1 MTQQPDR
8 ITHHAGLA
16 ALLALAVTVAMALLV
31 SVPVDTLSQLTFAA
45 IAVAT
50 ILALRVL
57 GHLPRCRLFFMMLA
71 AFLTLRYVYW
81 RTTSTIE
88 YHGVA
93 DLMAA
98 LLLYCAEL
106 YGIVVALLGMFV
118 NVRPL
123 RRQPQ
128 PLPADP
134 ADWPTVD
141 VFIPTYNESPDI
153 LEVTLRAACNLHY
166 PRDKLRVYLLDDGGT
181 EQKRGQNDTLKAI
194 TANVRLMQLTEMARR
209 HGAHY
214 ISRERNEHAKAGN
227 INAALRKSHGDLVAI
242 FDADHVPTVDFLE
255 KTVGFFVA
263 DPKMFLVQTPHFF
276 INPDP
281 IEKNLQMF
289 GEMPSENEMF
299 YSVIQ
304 HGLDF
309 WNAAFFCGSAAV
321 LRRACLEEVGGIQ
334 GGSITED
341 AETALAL
348 HARGYNSAYLG
359 TPMISGLQPETF
371 SGFVTQRVRWAQGMV
386 QIFLMKNPLLLK
398 GLTLPQRL
406 CYFSSTFFWFF
417 GFARVMFLVA
427 PLAYLIGGL
436 HIYDATFAEF
446 VAYTVP
452 HVVGVMLVSDFLFG
466 KVRWAF
472 VSELYELLQ
481 SFFSLPGI
489 VQVLKNPRAPT
500 FNVTPKGEQL
510 EEDFISRLSGP
521 FYLVYLLVLA
531 GMGFAA
537 WRYIAFPLER
547 GVVLIT
553 LAWNCLNLLLL
564 NAAIGALFERRQRR
578 GTPRMPADL
587 PAELVLYQHGEPL
600 ECRIDDLS
608 ATGARLVVPPGI
620 LPGPRT
626 SDRAFLAVHNPA
638 LSRFSHLR
646 VKIQNERELD
656 DGSVAL
662 GVAFV
667 EVQPVLLAEIV
678 ALAHGD
684 SSRWQAYRQSRA
696 RQIGIGASLV
706 RLGWLGA
713 RYAFDHSR
721 AILDIVWGY
730 VRDNFLHYGGLLA
743 RRLRRHGGEFITWI
757 SGAPR

>member
-1 MTQQPDR
+1 MRLSARPSL
-8 ITHHAGLA
+8 AVLA
-16 ALLALAVTVAMALLV
+16 ALTVTATLLLLV
-31 SVPVDTLSQLTFAA
+31 SIPIDTLSQLVFACTCL
-45 IAVAT
+45 VT
-50 ILALRVL
+50 LFVLRKL
-57 GHLPRCRLFFMMLA
+57 GHLPRSRLFFMMLA
-71 AFLTLRYVYW
+71 AFLTLRYLYW

-93 DLMAA
+93 DLIAA

-123 RRQPQ
+123 RRQPV
-128 PLPADP
+128 PLPADS
-134 ADWPTVD
+134 AAWPTVD
-141 VFIPTYNESPDI
+141 VFIPTYNESPDL
-153 LEVTLRAACNLHY
+153 LEITLRAARNLRY
-166 PRDKLRVYLLDDGGT
+166 PQDKLRVYLLDDGGT
-181 EQKRGQNDTLKAI
+181 AQKRAQNDTLKAI
-194 TANVRLMQLTEMARR
+194 AANVRRMQLTEMAKR

-227 INAALRKSHGDLVAI
+227 INAALKVSRGDLVAI

-255 KTVGFFVA
+255 QTVGFFVA

-321 LRRACLEEVGGIQ
+321 LRRSCLEEVGGIQ

-359 TPMISGLQPETF
+359 VPMISGLQPETF

-386 QIFLMKNPLLLK
+386 QIFLMQNPLLLK

-417 GFARVMFLVA
+417 GFARVMFLLA

-436 HIYDATFAEF
+436 HIYDATFTEF
-446 VAYTVP
+446 LAYTVP
-452 HVVGVMLVSDFLFG
+452 HVIGVMLVSDYLFG

-489 VQVLKNPRAPT
+489 IQVLKNPRAPT

-510 EEDFISRLSGP
+510 DEDFISRLAGP

-531 GMGFAA
+531 GFGFAA
-537 WRYIAFPLER
+537 WRYVTVPLER

-553 LAWNCLNLLLL
+553 LAWNCFNLLLL
-564 NAAIGALFERRQRR
+564 NAALGALFERRQRR

-600 ECRIDDLS
+600 RCQIDDLS
-608 ATGARLVVPPGI
+608 GTGARLVLPPGVM
-620 LPGPRT
+620 PRVRT
-626 SDRAFLAVHNPA
+626 SAKAFLAVHNPA

-646 VKIQNERELD
+646 VQIQNERRLD

-662 GVAFV
+662 GVAFT
-667 EVQPVLLAEIV
+667 EVQPELLAEVV

-684 SSRWQAYRQSRA
+684 SSRWQSYRRARA

-721 AILDIVWGY
+721 AIVDAALGY
-730 VRDNFLHYGGLLA
+730 LRDNLLHYGRLLG
-743 RRLRRHGGEFITWI
+743 RHLRRQGVELITWI